1 MACGGVPLALG
12 ARASAWPPRR
22 PILMCAVAEPQE
34 TEHVEDAKRVAEYWK
49 SLGMTVRTVNPTT
62 HPTVF
67 AEGGGLSFAQAS
79 ILTRL
84 INPTEWALLPSA
96 LRETLGSSTLRI
108 RPSGIRAKYSP
119 ETKASSFEKTP
130 LNNSAR
136 RPHLWCHRSSR
147 RRARFRAAG
156 RVPNN
161 DTDVVPQS

>member
-67 AEGGGLSFAQAS
+67 AEGGAVLRASFDTNAADKSYRVGATAVCSTGDAWELNVEDQAE
-79 ILTRL
+79 RDQGKV
-84 INPTEWALLPSA
+84 LPGDEGVVV
-96 LRETLGSSTLRI
+96 REDST
-108 RPSGIRAKYSP
+108 
-119 ETKASSFEKTP
+119 
-130 LNNSAR
+130 
-136 RPHLWCHRSSR
+136 
-147 RRARFRAAG
+147 
-156 RVPNN
+156 
-161 DTDVVPQS
+161 Q